1 VAVRLLFTTCPA
13 HGHLLPML
21 PLAAAAQRAGH
32 EVVVATGA
40 EGVVEAVRRGF
51 ATWDVGP
58 SRAEADAAFRAAVPD
73 LGVIAPEQRI
83 PTVIAGVF
91 GAAAFRRAEEL
102 VPLAIDWRPDVVVHS
117 LTETA
122 GAIAAARTG
131 ALHVVHG
138 LGPLPAEA
146 WSWFGARFGELCAT
160 WGVPDLADAIVDAP
174 FIDLCPPSLQ
184 GDAVAAFG
192 NRVLLQ
198 PSPGDLG
205 GTLPWDGATLRG
217 LPHER
222 TVHLTLGTI
231 FHGATGVFETV
242 LEGLRDV
249 AVNVLVAV
257 GPGTDP
263 ARLGPQPGNVL
274 VTDYAPHASVL
285 PLCDGLITQGGAGTI
300 LAALCHGLPHL
311 ILPQGADQF
320 VNAAT
325 AERAGVALQIPPQK
339 LTPAVVAAGVDY
351 LLTEDT
357 IGANARRVAAEIR
370 TMPSAADIVTTLCR
384 RASMRAGATTSV

>member
-1 VAVRLLFTTCPA
+1 MRLLFSTVPA

-32 EVVVATGA
+32 DVVVATGA
-40 EGVVEAVRRGF
+40 EGVVEAARRGF

-73 LGVIAPEQRI
+73 LGAIAPEQRI
-83 PTVIAGVF
+83 PTVVAGVF
-91 GAAAFRRAEEL
+91 GAAAFRRAEQL
-102 VPLAIDWRPDVVVHS
+102 VPLATDWQPDIVVHS
-117 LTETA
+117 FTETA
-122 GAIAAARTG
+122 GAIAAAHTG

-146 WSWFGARFGELCAT
+146 WTWFGARFGELCAT
-160 WGVPDLADAIVDAP
+160 WGVAELVESILDAP
-174 FIDLCPPSLQ
+174 FIDVCPPSLQ
-184 GDAVAAFG
+184 RDAAADFE
-192 NRVLLQ
+192 NRLLMQ
-198 PSPGDLG
+198 PSPGDAG
-205 GTLPWDGATLRG
+205 ALPWDDDALRR

-231 FHGATGVFETV
+231 FHGVTDVFETV
-242 LEGLRDV
+242 LDGLRELP
-249 AVNVLVAV
+249 VNVLVAV

-263 ARLGPQPGNVL
+263 ARLGPQPPDVL
-274 VTDYAPHASVL
+274 VTDYAPHATVL

-300 LAALCHGLPHL
+300 LAALHHGLPHL

-320 VNAAT
+320 ANATT

-351 LLTEDT
+351 LLTEDRSGPT
-357 IGANARRVAAEIR
+357 ARCIAAEIR
-370 TMPSAADIVTTLCR
+370 TMPSADDVLTTLCR
-384 RASMRAGATTSV
+384 HAAIRSGARTAV